1 MLLRRWNDKARDR
14 NVCWLSTE
22 IREAFELYSRLVV
35 SDRQDS
41 AEDQIIKSCESAAST
56 TKSSPDSLD
65 FFDIVEQVSTGMVA
79 VY

>member
-1 MLLRRWNDKARDR
+1 MCAGCLLKYGR
-14 NVCWLSTE
+14 LSNY
-22 IREAFELYSRLVV
+22 IPRLVV
-35 SDRQDS
+35 SDRQNS
-41 AEDQIIKSCESAAST
+41 AEDQIIKSCESTAST